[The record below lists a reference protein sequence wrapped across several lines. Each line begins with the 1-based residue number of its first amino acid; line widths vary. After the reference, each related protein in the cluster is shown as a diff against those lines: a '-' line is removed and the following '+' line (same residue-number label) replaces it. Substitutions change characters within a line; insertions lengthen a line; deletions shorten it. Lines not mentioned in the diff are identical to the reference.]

1 MSLLSM
7 SLLKD
12 LVSLEAVVRG
22 IKFYRGVR
30 HRETFSRVTFVR
42 ERANIHDED
51 AVMVHMKRTQEV
63 LEKEV
68 AVVIARSWMQAS
80 GS

>member
-1 MSLLSM
+1 M

-22 IKFYRGVR
+22 IKFYCGIR
-30 HRETFSRVTFVR
+30 HRETFSHVTFVR

-51 AVMVHMKRTQEV
+51 AVMVHMKTHSR
-63 LEKEV
+63 
-68 AVVIARSWMQAS
+68 